1 MRRKPGPGMRS
12 RSDELAR
19 WYAQQL
25 GRPLI
30 SRREYLRQLRAAVE
44 DRRGYASAKI
54 GQSEKQWLYHP
65 ILRSH
70 ERDARRLRAYET
82 ALAYHFRV
90 QAGLFPA
97 TPAFFRRFTDV
108 YSVHLRELDCLGL
121 FFDAPALECE
131 IIKHYRT
138 KASLIHY
145 SNQEPDRSTPGDE
158 ANCYLPFL
166 AGKKLL
172 VVAPFAHFLRQRA
185 TAETFT
191 GVWQKTGKPW
201 FHPADVD
208 SVEFPYGYEEKT
220 RQTYGDALNLLD
232 SIQAQIASKSFDVAL
247 IGAGGLGM
255 PLAGFVKSLGKVGL
269 SLGGHL
275 QIIFGV
281 YGRRWIDRHDWQAR
295 YFNEWWTRVPAAYR
309 PAAALTTDD
318 GAYW

>member
-1 MRRKPGPGMRS
+1 MGF
-12 RSDELAR
+12 RSDEFAR
-19 WYAQQL
+19 LYAQHL

-30 SRREYLRQLRAAVE
+30 SRPEYLRQLRAAVD

-54 GQSEKQWLYHP
+54 GRSEKQWLYYP
-65 ILRSH
+65 ILRSR
-70 ERDARRLRAYET
+70 ERDTRRLRAYET
-82 ALAYHFRV
+82 VLAFHV
-90 QAGLFPA
+90 QVQSGLFPA
-97 TPAFFRRFTDV
+97 TPAFYRRFVEV

-131 IIKHYRT
+131 IIKSYRP

-145 SNQEPDRSTPGDE
+145 VHQEPDRSTPGDE
-158 ANCYLPFL
+158 ANCYLPFF

-191 GVWQKTGKPW
+191 RVWQKTRKPW
-201 FHPADVD
+201 FHPACVD

-247 IGAGGLGM
+247 IAAGGLGM

-269 SLGGHL
+269 SLGGCL

-281 YGRRWIDRHDWQAR
+281 YGKRWIDRHDWHAK
-295 YFNEWWTRVPAAYR
+295 YFNEWWTRVPAEYL
-309 PAAALTTDD
+309 PAAALTTDN